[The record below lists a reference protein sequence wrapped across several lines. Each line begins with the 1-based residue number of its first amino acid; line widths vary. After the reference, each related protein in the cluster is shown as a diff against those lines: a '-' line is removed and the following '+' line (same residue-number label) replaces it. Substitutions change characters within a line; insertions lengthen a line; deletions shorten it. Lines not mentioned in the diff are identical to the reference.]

1 MTCTSCGTE
10 NKAGR
15 KFCANCGAALLAACP
30 SCGAAN
36 DPGDRFCG
44 NCGAALDG
52 DAGAPSTA
60 RPERVAERRLVSVLF
75 ADLVGFTTL
84 SEARDAE
91 EVRELLSRYFETAQ
105 TLIGRY
111 GGTVEK
117 FIGDAV
123 MAVWGTPVTREDD
136 AERAVRAGLDL
147 VSAVAALGAEVGAPD
162 LNARAGVA
170 TGEAA
175 VTLHAEGQGMV
186 AGDLVNTAARVQSA
200 AAPGTVFVTDGTR
213 RASDAAVVYDDGGNH
228 DLKGKAEPL
237 HLSRA
242 VRVIAGRMGA
252 LRSAGLESPF
262 VGRDR
267 EFRLVKDLFHATADE
282 RRAHLVSVHGI
293 AGIGKSRLAWEF
305 EKYVDGVVDDVY
317 WHRGR
322 CIPYGEGVSFWA
334 LAEMVRMRLGIAEEE
349 DPSTGTA
356 KLADALAMWIPDED
370 ERRYIGPRL
379 AALLGYDDD
388 ATAAREDLSAGWRMF
403 FERIAERGP
412 TVLVF
417 EDLQWADDALL
428 DFIQTTLDL
437 SRDRPLYV
445 VTLSRPEL
453 LDRRGDWGTR
463 SRGFTSLLLEP
474 LSDAAMDA
482 LLAGMV
488 PGMPEEL
495 LARIH
500 AYAEGIPLYAV
511 ETVRM
516 LLDRGAL
523 VRTDGRF
530 ELVGEVGQLDVPASL
545 HGLIAARLDAL
556 PAEER
561 SLLQDASVLGKT
573 FHPQTLAA
581 VAGMTPE
588 EVQPFLDALV
598 RKELLSVQLDPRSP
612 ERGQYGFLQSLVQKV
627 AHDTLAKKDRR
638 TKHLAIAEH
647 IESSWAGDEDEIVEV
662 VAAHRLAAYEL
673 APDAPDAPEIQAKA
687 AEALEKAGRRA
698 EALAATR
705 RARGYYEQAAG
716 LTQDTRMRAEL
727 LERAGAMAHTSG
739 FSRDAVELWSES
751 ERLFNDIG
759 ATHDAARVAG
769 KCGEALW
776 MDNRVEEAIQR
787 MDVAYA
793 VLEGDEPDRD
803 LAWLASQIA
812 RFRFFHGELDEG
824 FTRIEQ
830 ALRIA
835 EDLWLPDVLAD
846 AMNTKSLIMSTWGRN
861 EEAIALLRRSM
872 ELAQEHDIP
881 RAIVRAATNLS
892 YEMDGLDRIDDAM
905 AYAQIGIDTCRRL
918 GFASEEWFLMQH
930 VAGNDLRL
938 GRWDE
943 LLEMTRTLPDPKD
956 EPAVEIAAHAFAMCS
971 AIVSIERGLPA
982 EALAVM
988 DRWVDPNE
996 LDGTADAQL
1005 RLVNEALK
1013 AIRARAQGN
1022 DEERLRAARSAF
1034 QAYHDEGIAHGW
1046 VKWAFEETIAAALA
1060 LGDLT
1065 TAEAQVREVASMP
1078 PGRLPPSTRAS
1089 IQRFSAAIAIARGEA
1104 AGVEANLKFAIGL
1117 YRETGL
1123 TFPTASA
1130 ELELAEWLVASNRAG
1145 EAADLLD
1152 DAHATFTTLGATPWL
1167 ERVTAISPV
1176 LAG

>member
-44 NCGAALDG
+44 DCGSALG
-52 DAGAPSTA
+52 ADAEAPASVA

-123 MAVWGTPVTREDD
+123 MAVWGTPLTREDD

-147 VSAVAALGAEVGAPD
+147 VAAVAALGAEVGAPD

-213 RASDAAVVYDDGGNH
+213 RASEAAVVYDDGGTH

-282 RRAHLVSVHGI
+282 RRAHLLSVHGI
-293 AGIGKSRLAWEF
+293 AGIGKSRIAWEF

-334 LAEMVRMRLGIAEEE
+334 LAEMVRMRVGIAEEE
-349 DPSTGTA
+349 DPSAGA
-356 KLADALAMWIPDED
+356 SKLADALATWVPDEE

-388 ATAAREDLSAGWRMF
+388 TTAAREDLSAGWRMF

-428 DFIQTTLDL
+428 DFIQTMLDL
-437 SRDRPLYV
+437 SRDRPLFV

-453 LDRRGDWGTR
+453 LERRGDWGTR

-474 LSDAAMDA
+474 LSDDAMDA

-638 TKHLAIAEH
+638 SKHLAIAEH

-687 AEALEKAGRRA
+687 AAALEKAGRRA

-716 LTQDTRMRAEL
+716 LTHDTRMRAEL

-739 FSRDAVELWSES
+739 SSHEAAELWNES
-751 ERLFNDIG
+751 ERLFNEVG
-759 ATHDAARVAG
+759 LTHDAARVAG

-776 MDNRVEEAIQR
+776 LDNRVTEALER
-787 MDVAYA
+787 MEAAFA

-803 LAWLASQIA
+803 LAWLAAQIA
-812 RFRFFHGELDEG
+812 RFRFFHGDLDVA
-824 FTRIEQ
+824 FTMIEH

-835 EDLWLPDVLAD
+835 EDLWLPDVLSD
-846 AMNTKSLIMSTWGRN
+846 ALNTKSLLLGTWSRN
-861 EEAIALLRRSM
+861 EEAMALLRRAL

-881 RAIVRAATNLS
+881 RAIVRSATNLS
-892 YEMDGLDRIDDAM
+892 YEADGRDRIDEAA
-905 AYAQIGIDTCRRL
+905 AYMRIGIDTCRRL
-918 GFASEEWFLMQH
+918 GFLSEEWFLRQH
-930 VAGNDLRL
+930 VAGNALRQ

-943 LLEMTRTLPDPKD
+943 LLEMTRSLPDPKE
-956 EPAVEIAAHAFAMCS
+956 EPAVLVGAEAFATCA
-971 AIVSIERGLPA
+971 AIVSVERGDPD
-982 EALAVM
+982 EAIRLI
-988 DRWVDPNE
+988 DRWSDPRGST
-996 LDGTADAQL
+996 DDTQR
-1005 RLVNEALK
+1005 RLVVEGAK
-1013 AIRARAQGN
+1013 AIRARALG
-1022 DEERLRAARSAF
+1022 DGPEWLRAARSAF
-1034 QAYHDEGIAHGW
+1034 HAYPDEGMSHGW
-1046 VKWAFEETIAAALA
+1046 VKWAFEESMTAALA
-1060 LGDLT
+1060 QDDLSA
-1065 TAEAQVREVASMP
+1065 AEDLLREVASMP
-1078 PGRLPPSTRAS
+1078 PGRPAPKTRADL
-1089 IQRFSAAIAIARGEA
+1089 QRYAALIAIARGET
-1104 AGVEANLKFAIGL
+1104 AGVEANLKAAIGL
-1117 YRETGL
+1117 YREFGL
-1123 TFPTASA
+1123 PFELGGA
-1130 ELELAEWLVASNRAG
+1130 ELELAEWLVASSRG
-1145 EAADLLD
+1145 SEAADLLD
-1152 DAHATFTTLGATPWL
+1152 DARQIFTTLGATPWL
-1167 ERVTAISPV
+1167 DRVGAISPV
-1176 LAG
+1176 LSG

>member
-44 NCGAALDG
+44 DCGTALDA
-52 DAGAPSTA
+52 DAEAPASTA

-84 SEARDAE
+84 SESRDAE

-147 VSAVAALGAEVGAPD
+147 VAAVAALGAEVGAPD

-200 AAPGTVFVTDGTR
+200 ATPGTVFVTDGTR
-213 RASDAAVVYDDGGNH
+213 RASDAAVVYDDGGTH

-293 AGIGKSRLAWEF
+293 AGIGKSRIAWEF
-305 EKYVDGVVDDVY
+305 EKYVDGVVDEVY

-334 LAEMVRMRLGIAEEE
+334 LAEMVRMRVGIAEEE
-349 DPSTGTA
+349 DPAEGAA
-356 KLADALAMWIPDED
+356 KLADALATWISDED

-428 DFIQTTLDL
+428 DFIQTMLDL
-437 SRDRPLYV
+437 SRDRPLFV
-445 VTLSRPEL
+445 VTLARPEL

-495 LARIH
+495 RTRIH
-500 AYAEGIPLYAV
+500 AHAEGIPLYAV

-581 VAGMTPE
+581 VAGMTLE

-598 RKELLSVQLDPRSP
+598 RKELLNVQLDPRSP

-627 AHDTLAKKDRR
+627 AHDTLSKKDRR
-638 TKHLAIAEH
+638 SKHLAIAEH
-647 IESSWAGDEDEIVEV
+647 IDASWAGDEDEIVEV
-662 VAAHRLAAYEL
+662 VAAHRLAAHEL
-673 APDAPDAPEIQAKA
+673 APDAPDAPEIRGQAA
-687 AEALEKAGRRA
+687 AALEKAGRRA

-716 LTQDTRMRAEL
+716 LTDDGRARAEL

-739 FSRDAVELWSES
+739 SSHEAAELWNES
-751 ERLFNDIG
+751 ERLFNEVG
-759 ATHDAARVAG
+759 LTHDAARVAG

-776 MDNRVEEAIQR
+776 MDNRVTEALER
-787 MDVAYA
+787 MEAAFA

-803 LAWLASQIA
+803 LAWLAAQIA
-812 RFRFFHGELDEG
+812 RFRFFHGDLDES
-824 FTRIEQ
+824 FATIER

-835 EDLWLPDVLAD
+835 EDLWLPDVLSD
-846 AMNTKSLIMSTWGRN
+846 ALNTKSLVLGTWGRY
-861 EEAIALLRRSM
+861 EESVALLRRGL

-881 RAIVRAATNLS
+881 RAVVRAATNLS
-892 YEMDGLDRIDDAM
+892 YDMDGRDRIDEGA
-905 AYAQIGIDTCRRL
+905 AYMQIGIDTCRRL
-918 GFASEEWFLMQH
+918 GFLAEEWFLRQH
-930 VAGNDLRL
+930 AISNALRQ

-943 LLEMTRTLPDPKD
+943 VLEGVASLPDPKED
-956 EPAVEIAAHAFAMCS
+956 PAVLVGAPAFAV
-971 AIVSIERGLPA
+971 AAAVVYIERGEPE
-982 EALAVM
+982 EALATM
-988 DRWVDPNE
+988 GRWVTSDE
-996 LDGTADAQL
+996 GMDDTQVRMFIESVRAITA
-1005 RLVNEALK
+1005 
-1013 AIRARAQGN
+1013 RARG
-1022 DEERLRAARSAF
+1022 DESERLRAARSAF
-1034 QAYHDEGIAHGW
+1034 EAYHDEGISHGW
-1046 VKWAFEETIAAALA
+1046 VKWAFDEAVTAALA
-1060 LGDLT
+1060 QGDLSS
-1065 TAEAQVREVASMP
+1065 AESLVREVTAMP
-1078 PGRLPPSTRAS
+1078 SGRLAPKMRADL
-1089 IQRFSAAIAIARGEA
+1089 QRFQAALAIARGET
-1104 AGVEANLKFAIGL
+1104 AGVEANLKAAIGL
-1117 YRETGL
+1117 LREIGL
-1123 TFPTASA
+1123 PFETARA
-1130 ELELAEWLVASNRAG
+1130 ELELATWLVGSNRAG
-1145 EAADLLD
+1145 EATDLLD
-1152 DAHATFTTLGATPWL
+1152 DARTTFEGLGATPWL
-1167 ERVTAISPV
+1167 ERVAAISPV